1 MDIKNFSEFLF
12 EKEKDDKKVWDPSK
26 GVWFFNYISQISGKE
41 VELTEEKLLKLT
53 KNIDDIDTSS
63 KWEQLY
69 RFAKYCLDRK
79 EKELNSDAQIQ
90 EIKDT
95 KIGKKTIEKILSSDI
110 ENSEITGTTRSL
122 YETIGKITGNGLDY
136 EKTVKKLSTY
146 PKYNKPI
153 FDYEEDVDP
162 EKKKVEDSKSEWK
175 LNNQKSWTIPVNP
188 NRISALLVQ
197 SEMCIRYSLA
207 CIDQIA
213 NLSISANTGEK
224 EKLEGLIG
232 EKGTLSAK
240 IKSIKD
246 TIVELIG
253 EGEEGEGSVHKFWYK
268 IYPEKKKDDSEES
281 SEEDTKKSAEEDTKK
296 PTEEEIKEFIKNDSA
311 TEKTNLTSEKNEAI
325 LTLFSEAKELIKQA
339 KQLADDGKMSQAEWE
354 DNIKEYSKDDS
365 GSVKVG
371 EGLKSTMYL
380 DVKDGFD
387 LLQSAIDNYSTGGSE
402 KNALDQYLKNY
413 KEVIQRAKVKYSADI

>member
-26 GVWFFNYISQISGKE
+26 GVWFFEYLSQISGKE
-41 VELTEEKLLKLT
+41 IKLTEEKLLELA
-53 KNIDDIDTSS
+53 KNKDNIDTSS

-79 EKELNSDAQIQ
+79 EKDLKSDPQIQ

-110 ENSEITGTTRSL
+110 ENSEIIETTRTL
-122 YETIGKITGNGLDY
+122 YEAVGKITGDELDY
-136 EKTVKKLSTY
+136 EKIIKKLSTY
-146 PKYNKPI
+146 PKYDKSI
-153 FDYEEDVDP
+153 FDYEENVDP
-162 EKKKVEDSKSEWK
+162 EKEVKDSKAEWK
-175 LNNQKSWTIPVNP
+175 SGEQKSWTIPVNP
-188 NRISALLVQ
+188 DRISALLIQ

-207 CIDQIA
+207 CVDQIA

-224 EKLEGLIG
+224 EKLMGLIG
-232 EKGTLSAK
+232 EKGTLSSK
-240 IKSIKD
+240 INSIKS

-253 EGEEGEGSVHKFWYK
+253 EGEEGEGSVHKFWNK
-268 IYPEKKKDDSEES
+268 LNPLNPK
-281 SEEDTKKSAEEDTKK
+281 TKK
-296 PTEEEIKEFIKNDSA
+296 PTEEEMKEFIKTDSK
-311 TEKTNLTSEKNEAI
+311 TETTNLTSEKNEVI

-380 DVKDGFD
+380 DVKEGFE
-387 LLQSAIDNYSTGGSE
+387 LLQSAIDNYSTGESE

-413 KEVIQRAKVKYSADI
+413 KEVIQRAKVKYSVAI